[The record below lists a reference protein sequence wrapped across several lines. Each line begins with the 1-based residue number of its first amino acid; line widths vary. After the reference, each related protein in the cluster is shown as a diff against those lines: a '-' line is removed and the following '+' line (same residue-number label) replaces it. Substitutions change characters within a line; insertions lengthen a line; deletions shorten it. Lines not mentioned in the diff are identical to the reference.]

1 MSVSESSPVGVPANE
16 SSSTKFDS
24 YKESGPSL
32 LGDKKNKL
40 RGTFLLEH
48 TDVTIAN
55 TIRRAIETLTP
66 SGGFR
71 TEPEESSDVQ
81 IVVNTTPLVNDMI
94 AQRIGMIPIRADPLT
109 FEPDLYT
116 FVLDM
121 ENTTTKEMPVHASDF
136 KVFRKNPDQPLEE
149 PVQVPT
155 EEFFPPDPI
164 TGDTI
169 LITILRPQWNPMA
182 TTKERLSLRAKASIS
197 TGAEN
202 MRYSPI
208 SQASYFYT
216 LDSDAEKIQEVKERW
231 LSNNKKIRMRES
243 LKDEAEIVAAK
254 EARIQI
260 WEELEEGKRASLEA
274 EFRTM
279 EIQRCYLKDERGDPY
294 SYSFTVE
301 SVGVQPVGLIVKL
314 GLAACE
320 QLVSKYADLDQHLPS
335 NVRIQQ
341 GDSLFPTIDVIFQHE
356 GHTLGNLLET
366 YLCKNCIEREGAE
379 IPLNYVAYK
388 VPHPLKAEM
397 VVRIGPSEAVTDLE
411 PQIQTARLAIA
422 TICRELK
429 AFFRALQLQW
439 VELLEGKPVG
449 ADSKHSE

>member
-1 MSVSESSPVGVPANE
+1 MSASESSPVA
-16 SSSTKFDS
+16 KFS
-24 YKESGPSL
+24 NYKETGPSL
-32 LGDKKNKL
+32 LGDKKHQL
-40 RGTFLLEH
+40 QGSFLLEH

-66 SGGFR
+66 SVGFR
-71 TEPEESSDVQ
+71 TEPEGSSEVE
-81 IVVNTTPLVNDMI
+81 ILVNTTPLVNDMI
-94 AQRIGMIPIRADPLT
+94 SQRIGMTPVRADPLT
-109 FEPDLYT
+109 FEPSLYT

-121 ENTTTKEMPVHASDF
+121 ENTGTKEMPVHASDF
-136 KVFRKNPDQPLEE
+136 KVFRRDPDHPLEE

-164 TGDTI
+164 TGDTV
-169 LITILRPQWNPMA
+169 LLTILRPQWNPMA
-182 TTKERLSLRAKASIS
+182 PTKERLSLRAKASIS

-208 SQASYFYT
+208 SQVSYFYT
-216 LDSDAEKIQEVKERW
+216 LDPTPEKIQEVKERW
-231 LSNNKKIRMRES
+231 LSNNKKICTRDS
-243 LKDEAEIVAAK
+243 LKDEAAIVAAK

-320 QLVSKYADLDQHLPS
+320 QLVAKYADLDQHLPS

-341 GDSLFPTIDVIFQHE
+341 GDSLFPTIDVIFQYE

-397 VVRIGPSEAVTDLE
+397 VVRIGPSDAVTDLE
-411 PQIQTARLAIA
+411 PQIQTVRLAIA
-422 TICRELK
+422 TVCRELK
-429 AFFRALQLQW
+429 AFFRSLQVQW
-439 VELLEGKPVG
+439 VEELEGKPVTE
-449 ADSKHSE
+449 AAVAAAEESKASE